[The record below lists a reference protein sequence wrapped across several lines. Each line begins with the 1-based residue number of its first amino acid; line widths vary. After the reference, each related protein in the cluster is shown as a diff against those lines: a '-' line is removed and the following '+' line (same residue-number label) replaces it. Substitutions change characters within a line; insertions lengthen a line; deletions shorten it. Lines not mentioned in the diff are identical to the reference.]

1 VRRCGE
7 HSVEN
12 AGRASDRHHLFLF
25 SNHSISV
32 YASQHSEISTEK
44 YWRFNFKAVMGLKQ
58 LTRYI
63 VLNVEP
69 VLTAARPS
77 AKMGKVRVGGGKAGS
92 VSRGRG

>member
-1 VRRCGE
+1 VN
-7 HSVEN
+7 V
-12 AGRASDRHHLFLF
+12 
-25 SNHSISV
+25 
-32 YASQHSEISTEK
+32 SQHSEISTEK

-77 AKMGKVRVGGGKAGS
+77 AKMGKVRVGGKAGS
-92 VSRGRG
+92 VSRGRGRCYLLFFIAAVELQSVSS